1 VIQFFLTALPVMAL
15 VCAAAVFAAVA
26 QGKRAKKAEAENKTL
41 HEAFWRIN
49 EKAERLQKALG
60 ETSKAEE
67 AANAERKELAQTP
80 DGGLVDRANSLFN
93 KQL

>member
-1 VIQFFLTALPVMAL
+1 VIQFFLITLLVMVL
-15 VCAAAVFAAVA
+15 VCAAAIFAAVM

-41 HEAFWRIN
+41 HEAFWQMK

-60 ETSKAEE
+60 ETSKVEE

-80 DGGLVDRANSLFN
+80 DSGLVDRANNLFN
-93 KQL
+93 K